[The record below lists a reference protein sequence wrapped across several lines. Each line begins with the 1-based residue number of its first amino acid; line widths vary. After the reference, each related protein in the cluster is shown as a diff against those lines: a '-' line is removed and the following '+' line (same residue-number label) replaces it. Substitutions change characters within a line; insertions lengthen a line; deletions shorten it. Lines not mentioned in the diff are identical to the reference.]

1 MKSTVLAI
9 EFSYGDAVSD
19 SQSLSK
25 LVVSVLSEQQQAF
38 VERIASGQAIG
49 VSLEACGIT
58 EYAYAKWRAEMPAFE
73 QAVRAARAM
82 VIDRRIDEIDHVAR
96 TEPDVNRARLI
107 IDTQRW
113 LASKLMPR
121 VYGEKLDINVTQTID
136 IGSALAEARSR
147 SQLRPRC
154 DPDDI
159 IDVQVIDSQDN
170 KHAQQIDNESTAP
183 VPDIFD

>member
-1 MKSTVLAI
+1 MSTLSVI

-25 LVVSVLSEQQQAF
+25 VTVPQITEEQQAF
-38 VERIASGQAIG
+38 LDLFLTGMPVDKC
-49 VSLEACGIT
+49 LETRGIT
-58 EYAYAKWRAEMPAFE
+58 QYRYAKWRAEMPAFE
-73 QAVRAARAM
+73 HALRSARAI
-82 VIDRRIDEIDHVAR
+82 VIDQRVDLMDHVAR

-113 LASKLMPR
+113 LASKLIPK

-147 SQLRPRC
+147 SQLRPTC
-154 DPDDI
+154 DPADI

-170 KHAQQIDNESTAP
+170 QHAQQIDNESTP
-183 VPDIFD
+183 PLPDIFD